1 MISSSSAYSASV
13 FTPAV
18 RSARGIGL
26 RFVTSM
32 EAPRSQNGGK
42 SGNEERMPH
51 MDSEQ
56 IPKGECQPVAT
67 VNAACNY

>member
-1 MISSSSAYSASV
+1 M
-13 FTPAV
+13 
-18 RSARGIGL
+18 
-26 RFVTSM
+26 TSM